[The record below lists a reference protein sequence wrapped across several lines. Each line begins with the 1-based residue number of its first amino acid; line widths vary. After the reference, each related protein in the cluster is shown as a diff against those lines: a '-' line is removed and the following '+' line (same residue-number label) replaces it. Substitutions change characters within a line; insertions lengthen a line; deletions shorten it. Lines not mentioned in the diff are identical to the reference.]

1 LLKLENQ
8 FGRENPQKEKRKM
21 IKSDLNP
28 SIRSWLCL
36 KKKASIG
43 ALKYEINYIKVI
55 IVKFVLKDGKV
66 KSI

>member
-1 LLKLENQ
+1 LLKLKNQ

-36 KKKASIG
+36 KKKG
-43 ALKYEINYIKVI
+43 KHWALKYEINYIKVF